1 MAHEAEL
8 RYERLMAGRLLII
21 KAEEDAR
28 RKQAEEDEAERQRI
42 NAIRLEQ
49 LAATMAKKQKEMEE
63 REKQH
68 ELDNLFAMRKEEL
81 VSINFMNYLKELE
94 RFVLYKNMYNIY
106 SNVMYLFLYYSF

>member
-1 MAHEAEL
+1 MENEAQL

-21 KAEEDAR
+21 KAEEEAR

-49 LAATMAKKQKEMEE
+49 LAATMAKRQKEMEE

-81 VSINFMNYLKELE
+81 VSIAFMNYVKELE
-94 RFVLYKNMYNIY
+94 RFII
-106 SNVMYLFLYYSF
+106 